1 MTDISDQASVREDE
15 DRARALAAQARRA
28 GLAGKTVADSAT
40 HCQDCD
46 EPIPEPRRYAVL
58 GVKTC
63 IDCQLLK
70 EKNHER

>member
-15 DRARALAAQARRA
+15 DRARALAAQRVRG
-28 GLAGKTVADSAT
+28 GLSGKRVADSAR
-40 HCQDCD
+40 CCSQCG
-46 EPIPEPRRYAVL
+46 EAIPEARRYAVL